1 MKKAYPLLFFLTLLN
16 MLNFVDR
23 QLIASFANF
32 IVPDLGLTDTQF
44 GFLTSLAF
52 IAFYSIM
59 GLFMGVLADT
69 VNRPKLI
76 AFGVVLWSAFT
87 ALTGNAKGF
96 VTMAI
101 PRMFIGI
108 GESILT
114 PTSMSLLSDSF
125 PEKRMG
131 FAAGFYYMGVPI
143 GAGASLLIAGYL
155 GELIGWRNCFY
166 LLGGIGLLL
175 GMSTLLFK
183 ERNRKSVQI
192 KKEKPSLSRESTIEI
207 IITLVKALWS
217 SSALRFTILAGVLY
231 HIVLG
236 AAAFD
241 QLWYVQ
247 ERGFER
253 SEIAQITGWIGVV
266 AGMLGN
272 LFGGVVSDWWQ
283 EKTNQGR
290 PMFLF
295 WLALI
300 TFPIFIYYRFVE
312 PNTFIFWT
320 GVALGW
326 FQVGCFFGPT
336 FSVVQ
341 ELVPNNIRATVVAF
355 YIMTLNLIG
364 LTIGSFG
371 GGFCSDL
378 LRANNFEEPY
388 TWTLIIFTCIST
400 TSIPC
405 YYLAGKRYKQD
416 KKNLEGLFPVNKEDF
431 QRLRG
436 FLLRLM
442 KS

>member
-76 AFGVVLWSAFT
+76 AFGVVLWSVFT

-101 PRMFIGI
+101 PRMFIGV

-143 GAGASLLIAGYL
+143 GVGISLLIAGYL
-155 GELIGWRNCFY
+155 GESLGWRNCFY

-175 GMSTLLFK
+175 GLSTLLFK
-183 ERNRKSVQI
+183 ERPRKSSQNE
-192 KKEKPSLSRESTIEI
+192 KDKPSLSYISTRKIVY
-207 IITLVKALWS
+207 TLIQALKT

-236 AAAFD
+236 AAVFE
-241 QLWYVQ
+241 QLWFVQ

-266 AGMLGN
+266 AGMAGN
-272 LFGGVVSDWWQ
+272 LFGGLVSDWWQ

-300 TFPIFIYYRFVE
+300 TFPVFIYYRFVD
-312 PNTFIFWT
+312 PNTVIFWI
-320 GVALGW
+320 GVVLGF
-326 FQVGCFFGPT
+326 FQLGCFFGPT

-341 ELVPNNIRATVVAF
+341 ELVPSNIRATVVAF
-355 YIMTLNLIG
+355 YILTLNLIG
-364 LTIGSFG
+364 LTIGSLG
-371 GGFCSDL
+371 GGLCVDYLKSI
-378 LRANNFEEPY
+378 NYSEPY
-388 TWTLIIFTCIST
+388 TWTLIVFTFISAA
-400 TSIPC
+400 SIPC
-405 YYLAGKRYKQD
+405 YYLAGKRYKED
-416 KKNLEGLFPVNKEDF
+416 KKRLESSSFN
-431 QRLRG
+431 
-436 FLLRLM
+436 
-442 KS
+442 

>member
-52 IAFYSIM
+52 IFFYSVM
-59 GLFMGVLADT
+59 GLFMGVLADM

-76 AFGVVLWSAFT
+76 AFGVILWSAFT

-96 VTMAI
+96 VSMAI
-101 PRMFIGI
+101 PRMFIGV

-143 GAGASLLIAGYL
+143 GVGMSLLIAGYL
-155 GELIGWRNCFY
+155 GESLGWRNCFY

-175 GMSTLLFK
+175 GLSTLLFK
-183 ERNRKSVQI
+183 ERPRKSVRSEE
-192 KKEKPSLSRESTIEI
+192 EKPSLSYISTIKI
-207 IITLVKALWS
+207 VFTLIQALKT

-231 HIVLG
+231 HVVLG
-236 AAAFD
+236 AAVFE
-241 QLWYVQ
+241 QLWFVH

-266 AGMLGN
+266 AGMAGN

-300 TFPIFIYYRFVE
+300 TFPIFIYYRFAE
-312 PNTFIFWT
+312 PNTVIFWI
-320 GVALGW
+320 GVVLGF
-326 FQVGCFFGPT
+326 FQLGCFFGPT

-355 YIMTLNLIG
+355 YILTLNLIG
-364 LTIGSFG
+364 LTAGSLG
-371 GGFCSDL
+371 GGMFVDYLKGINYS
-378 LRANNFEEPY
+378 EPY
-388 TWTLIIFTCIST
+388 TWTLIVFTFISA

-405 YYLAGKRYKQD
+405 YYLAGKRYKED
-416 KKNLEGLFPVNKEDF
+416 KKLLESSF
-431 QRLRG
+431 
-436 FLLRLM
+436 
-442 KS
+442 